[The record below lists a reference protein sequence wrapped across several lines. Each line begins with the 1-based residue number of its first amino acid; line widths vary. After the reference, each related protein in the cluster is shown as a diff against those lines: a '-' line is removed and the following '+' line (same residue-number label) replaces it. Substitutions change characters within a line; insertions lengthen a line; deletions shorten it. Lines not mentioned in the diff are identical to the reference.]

1 MDLPA
6 AETIRLLVV
15 DDDHDAADSMS
26 TMLRLHGYDVLTA
39 LSGSSAHA
47 TLPIFRPHVVILDLE
62 MPDMNGLELA
72 RRIRAYPATASCTL
86 IAVTGFDDQ
95 MHRDWARAGGIPHYL
110 VKPVDIDALRPLFPP
125 HNYTRLPGNEDGL
138 LNLQTPRNRE

>member
-1 MDLPA
+1 MDLPNPGN
-6 AETIRLLVV
+6 IRLLVV
-15 DDDHDAADSMS
+15 DDDIDAADSMT
-26 TMLRLHGYDVLTA
+26 TMLKLHGYDVVTA

-47 TLPIFRPHVVILDLE
+47 SLPIFRPHVVILDLE

-72 RRIRAYPATASCTL
+72 RRIREYPATAGCTL

-95 MHRDWARAGGIPHYL
+95 MHRDWARVGGIPHFL

-125 HNYTRLPGNEDGL
+125 HEYSQAPRDEGAL
-138 LNLQTPRNRE
+138 LDT